1 MELTNRE
8 KEIITQSLS
17 NTVKIFKEFFNPNVP
32 KFPIVLNTRTARVIR
47 EYGGKLEKI
56 IAVVNKNPK
65 DLTHYS
71 VDIILDGLREYK
83 NFIDLQQNVYPNLMY
98 ITGNKID
105 ENAWRKSNKELSMEV
120 NNLIEKIRTVRF
132 NSNI

>member
-1 MELTNRE
+1 MDLTNRE

-17 NTVKIFKEFFNPNVP
+17 NTVKIFKELFNPNVP

-47 EYGGKLEKI
+47 EYGRKLEKI

-83 NFIDLQQNVYPNLMY
+83 KFIDSQQNVYPNLMY

-105 ENAWRKSNKELSMEV
+105 ENAWCKSNKELSMEV
-120 NNLIEKIRTVRF
+120 NNLMEKIRTVRF